1 MRDQG
6 TPPSWSRGRR
16 YGSRPAEAQKAG
28 IDFADN
34 LMVSCTHTHTGP
46 EIRRN
51 IDAEKQAYIDAV
63 IAKTVTALKEAD
75 M

>member
-1 MRDQG
+1 
-6 TPPSWSRGRR
+6 
-16 YGSRPAEAQKAG
+16 
-28 IDFADN
+28 
-34 LMVSCTHTHTGP
+34 MVSCTHTHTGP